1 MTTVV
6 KAANLKIRSLGI
18 YGINPILARIY
29 SILRKTESWNGF
41 LEHAKDKDLLFL
53 HSGSLSNWHN
63 DRPHGSLNF
72 QGLETP
78 ETTFRRKMPLEAY
91 FGMVIDC

>member
-1 MTTVV
+1 
-6 KAANLKIRSLGI
+6 
-18 YGINPILARIY
+18 LARIY

-41 LEHAKDKDLLFL
+41 LEHAKDRDLLFL